1 MTLTE
6 CLTQDSQSRNTHA
19 VAFSPAYRLRVESNE
34 RRSGFSPETTLW
46 QDHILWPVGM
56 ERGSSQI
63 TVVSLPSKL
72 EEFIPRTLLGSKL
85 LALRNRAI
93 ASGMRL
99 LSEDEVL
106 EEVRHR
112 RGELEN
118 GEADVS

>member
-1 MTLTE
+1 
-6 CLTQDSQSRNTHA
+6 
-19 VAFSPAYRLRVESNE
+19 
-34 RRSGFSPETTLW
+34 
-46 QDHILWPVGM
+46 M
-56 ERGSSQI
+56 ERGSQQI
-63 TVVSLPSKL
+63 TVVNFPGER
-72 EEFIPRTLLGSKL
+72 EEFIPRTALGERLLS
-85 LALRNRAI
+85 LRNRAV